1 MLGRFFR
8 LIWGDDVER
17 ALKPLLITGNYDVLW
32 IGVTAL
38 ETLLAWADPLAGR
51 LRAARAA

>member
-1 MLGRFFR
+1 VTLGPP
-8 LIWGDDVER
+8 IGD
-17 ALKPLLITGNYDVLW
+17 ALLITGNYDVLW

-51 LRAARAA
+51 LRAGRAA